1 MRVMGFPAGMFQTN
15 CYVVALDD
23 EQECVVIDP
32 GQDALEPLKQVFAE
46 HALSPV
52 AVLLTH
58 GHLDH
63 TWSVQPLC
71 DEFGIPAYIHPDDRE
86 MLARPSTGL
95 GPQLSGFVADS
106 DFTEPGTVKDLSDG
120 DKLELAG
127 IEFTIDHTPGHT
139 RGSVVARTTVGGAG
153 TVDGPRAIVFTGDT
167 LFAGSVGRS
176 DLPGGSHEQL
186 LAAIADK
193 LLPLEDDTVI
203 LPGHGGTSTIGRER
217 AANPFL
223 QDIR

>member
-15 CYVVALDD
+15 CYVIALDD
-23 EQECVVIDP
+23 QPECVVIDP
-32 GQDALEPLKQVFAE
+32 GQDALAPLKQLFGE
-46 HALSPV
+46 HSFTPV

-63 TWSVQPLC
+63 TWTAQPLC

-86 MLARPSTGL
+86 MLATPSAGL
-95 GPQLSGFVADS
+95 GPQLSGFVQDS
-106 DFTEPGTVKDLSDG
+106 DFTEPGTVKDLADG
-120 DKLELAG
+120 ETIELAG
-127 IEFTIDHTPGHT
+127 IDFAIDHTPGHT
-139 RGSVVARTTVGGAG
+139 RGSVVARTRVETE
-153 TVDGPRAIVFTGDT
+153 DGERTIVFTGDT
-167 LFAGSVGRS
+167 LFAGSIGRS
-176 DLPGGSHEQL
+176 DLPGGNHAQL
-186 LAAIADK
+186 LSSIADR
-193 LLPLEDDTVI
+193 LLPLEDETVI

>member
-23 EQECVVIDP
+23 RAECVVIDP
-32 GQDALEPLKQVFAE
+32 GQEALEPLKQVFSQHSCE
-46 HALSPV
+46 PV

-63 TWSVQPLC
+63 TWTAQPLC
-71 DEFGIPAYIHPDDRE
+71 DEYGIPAFIHPDDRE
-86 MLARPSTGL
+86 MLATPSAGL
-95 GPQLSGFVADS
+95 GPQLSGFVQDS
-106 DFTEPGTVKDLSDG
+106 DFTEPGTVKDLTDG
-120 DKLELAG
+120 EKIELAG
-127 IEFTIDHTPGHT
+127 IEFAIDHTPGHT
-139 RGSVVARTTVGGAG
+139 RGSVVARVQVETGE
-153 TVDGPRAIVFTGDT
+153 GPRQIAFTGDT

-186 LAAIADK
+186 LASIADK
-193 LLPLEDDTVI
+193 LLPLGDDTMI
-203 LPGHGGTSTIGRER
+203 LPGHGDTSTIGRER